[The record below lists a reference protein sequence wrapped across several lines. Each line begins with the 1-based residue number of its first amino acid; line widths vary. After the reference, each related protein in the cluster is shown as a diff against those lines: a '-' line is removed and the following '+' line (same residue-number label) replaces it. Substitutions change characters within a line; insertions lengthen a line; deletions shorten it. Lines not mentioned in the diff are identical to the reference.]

1 MSKQIHIEKNI
12 ARLGGC
18 NLTSMTRCPMYLHA
32 CREYDLSDI
41 MAGTVKA
48 LSPWPE
54 LAAQMSDVYS
64 QKLEQLKSG
73 GRAQTILQ
81 CDAYY
86 ALVLQRQGSAAL
98 P

>member
-1 MSKQIHIEKNI
+1 MAHW
-12 ARLGGC
+12 
-18 NLTSMTRCPMYLHA
+18 PMYVYA
-32 CREYDLSDI
+32 CREYDLSDV

-64 QKLEQLKSG
+64 QKLEHLKSV
-73 GRAQTILQ
+73 GRAETILQ
-81 CDAYY
+81 CDVYY